1 MSAKKVLPILV
12 LLGLLLVSQ
21 TAFAQISD
29 SQGLFNA
36 IKKKDLEQA
45 KKLVAANKSIVNNP
59 IQFGLPLFWTA
70 KYKANDN
77 AKLLL
82 EN

>member
-36 IKKKDLEQA
+36 IKKKDFEQA
-45 KKLVAANKSIVNNP
+45 KKLSLIH
-59 IQFGLPLFWTA
+59 I
-70 KYKANDN
+70 
-77 AKLLL
+77 
-82 EN
+82 